1 METKKAILIHL
12 SSSLVHQLDDAASV
26 LNMAWVDV
34 IRRSRMR
41 DLQYVVSEELKRTRR
56 YQQNEHKRYLQWA
69 TLKAKI
75 TYWKGNCFM
84 SGHLGKRSPPT
95 LPSLMTR
102 VGDWGVLAVIIL
114 APSPLPLCHL
124 SRTTAILL
132 SKAVL
137 WPSLANSS
145 RDKRPRKVIHSY
157 FSASRLNLPRIVGI
171 LEW

>member
-1 METKKAILIHL
+1 
-12 SSSLVHQLDDAASV
+12 
-26 LNMAWVDV
+26 MAWVDV

-114 APSPLPLCHL
+114 APSPLPLPFKDYRHPTFESGALAVACEQF
-124 SRTTAILL
+124 SRQAPT
-132 SKAVL
+132 
-137 WPSLANSS
+137 
-145 RDKRPRKVIHSY
+145 
-157 FSASRLNLPRIVGI
+157 
-171 LEW
+171 